1 MAERKTFVR
10 RASGL
15 VREVS
20 AVDVLAYNMFIISLG
35 YALFMFFYWVLYPG
49 ASLEWSIILTIVVS
63 IVQGLVYAL
72 LASAYPRS
80 GGDYVY
86 MTRILHPAL
95 GFVMS
100 WNFWIWMVFYVGLQS
115 GMIGFQGLAP
125 TLGGIGFITG
135 DANLISLGQW
145 AGTSNAY
152 FMIGTAAIII
162 YALLLISGM
171 KNYFNFQKVL
181 FVIAMASTIVMMV
194 LLATTSHETF
204 VARFNALAKPY
215 SHVDD
220 TYSATI
226 QTAVAE
232 GFTPGA
238 PISLLE
244 TVFFF
249 VWPWLAIGYC
259 MLSAS
264 YSGEVKSVKKSQI
277 FGMLGSAI
285 ITGFLFILLAFLGGR
300 VFGYNFIGAM
310 GYLQFNDPA
319 ALLIPVTPWYNLW
332 TALLTDNVAL
342 SSFILVG
349 WFSWFLVLAVAAF
362 LFTTRTSFA
371 WAMDGMLP
379 NAFSY
384 VSERFRTPVNTIILS
399 AVGAVIFLAGIAY
412 TTWLGVLSGTLGIGL
427 VWFLASVAAMIFPF
441 RRRDFYKKSGINW
454 EIAGVPVISILGLLN
469 AITNGVAIYIML
481 FDWRAFAN
489 SPTSE
494 ELVGAFLVVGVIIF
508 YVMKYVR
515 KKQGVDVNL
524 IFQEIPVE

>member
-1 MAERKTFVR
+1 MTQPKTFVR

-20 AVDVLAYNMFIISLG
+20 AIDVLAYNMFIISLG
-35 YALFMFFYWVLYPG
+35 YSLFMFFYWVLYPG

-63 IVQGLVYAL
+63 IFQGLVYAL
-72 LASAYPRS
+72 LAAAYPRS

-125 TLGGIGFITG
+125 MLGGIGFVTG
-135 DANLISLGQW
+135 DATLISLGQW
-145 AGTSNAY
+145 AGTPNAY
-152 FMIGTAAIII
+152 FMIGTGAIIV

-171 KNYFNFQKVL
+171 RNYFNFQKVL
-181 FVIAMASTIVMMV
+181 FAIAIASTAVMMI

-215 SHVDD
+215 SNLED

-226 QTAVAE
+226 QTAVGK
-232 GFTPGA
+232 GFTASA
-238 PISLLE
+238 PTSWIE

-285 ITGFLFILLAFLGGR
+285 ITGIIFILLAFLGGR
-300 VFGYNFIGAM
+300 VFGYDFMGATA
-310 GYLQFNDPA
+310 YLQFNDPA

-332 TALLTDNVAL
+332 TALLTDNVAI
-342 SSFILVG
+342 SSFMMVG
-349 WFSWFLVLAVAAF
+349 WFTWFLVLAVAAF

-384 VSERFRTPVNTIILS
+384 VNERYRTPVNTILLS
-399 AVGAVIFLAGIAY
+399 AVGAILFLAGIAY
-412 TTWLGVLSGTLGIGL
+412 TSWLGVLSGTLGIGF
-427 VWFLASVAAMIFPF
+427 VWFLASIAAIIFPF
-441 RRRDFYKKSGINW
+441 RRREFYKKSGINW
-454 EIAGVPVISILGLLN
+454 EIAGVPVISILGVFN
-469 AITNGVAIYIML
+469 AITNAVAIYIML

-489 SPTSE
+489 STTSE
-494 ELVGAFLVVGVIIF
+494 ELVVAFLIVGVVIF

-524 IFQEIPVE
+524 IFREIPVE